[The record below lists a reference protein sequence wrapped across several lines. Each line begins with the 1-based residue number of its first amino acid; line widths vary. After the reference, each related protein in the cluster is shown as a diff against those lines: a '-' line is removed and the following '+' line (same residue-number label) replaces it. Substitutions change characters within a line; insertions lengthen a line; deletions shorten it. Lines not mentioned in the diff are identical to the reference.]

1 MFKPPAHRRAG
12 CLRNSRLIGQFVH
25 RHLLLPAFESGL
37 KRRKTLRYWAELERT
52 QWLSAREL
60 ADRQL
65 DALRGLLSH
74 AFRNCPY
81 YRSEWLRRGLDP
93 AKVQSAADFSRWPVI
108 DRETIRANRFEMRS
122 RGAGLGLI
130 SKSTGG
136 SSGVPLHF
144 DLDHRSNDRR
154 MASWHRGYAWAGAG
168 PGTRQLYLWG
178 APLRAR
184 RPLKRCKD
192 RLYDWL
198 YRKRVFSSFDMSRE
212 REDAFVR
219 ELNATR
225 PDAIVAYTNPL
236 YELARSLIK
245 RGVRVYSPKSIV
257 VGAEKLHGFQREMIE
272 RAFGAPVFETYGSR
286 EFMLIGAECD
296 RHTGLHLTQEN
307 MRVEVLDDDGW
318 PTAPGAEGNVV
329 ITDLYNYGMP
339 FIRYANGDRA
349 IASGAGMCACG
360 RGLALLKQVTGRRLD
375 MLRTPDGRRIA
386 GEFFPHLMKDFA
398 AVARFQVV
406 QERIDRVELR
416 VVLMSPL
423 GPAERRHLEG
433 RVRDTLGPAIRF
445 NLTEVTEIPL
455 TAAGKLR
462 VVISH
467 VTDELHETKA
477 GTLCAA

>member
-1 MFKPPAHRRAG
+1 V
-12 CLRNSRLIGQFVH
+12 IGQFVH

-37 KRRKTLRYWAELERT
+37 KRRKTLRYWAELEQT
-52 QWLSAREL
+52 QWSSASEL
-60 ADRQL
+60 AARQL
-65 DALRGLLSH
+65 VALRGLLSH

-81 YRSEWLRRGLDP
+81 YRSQWLRRGLDP
-93 AKVQSAADFSRWPVI
+93 SKVQSPADFSRWPVI
-108 DRETIRANRFEMRS
+108 DRQTIRDNRFDMRAQ
-122 RGAGLGLI
+122 GAGLGLI

-136 SSGVPLHF
+136 SSGVPLQF
-144 DLDHRSNDRR
+144 DLDHASNDRR
-154 MASWHRGYAWAGAG
+154 TAAWHRGYAWAGAG

-178 APLRAR
+178 VPLRAR
-184 RPLKRCKD
+184 RPLARCKD

-219 ELNATR
+219 VLNATR

-236 YELARSLIK
+236 YELARSLVT

-257 VGAEKLHGFQREMIE
+257 VGAERLHAFQREMIE

-286 EFMLIGAECD
+286 EFMLIGAECE
-296 RHTGLHLTQEN
+296 RHSGLHMTQEN
-307 MRVEVLDDDGW
+307 LRVEVLDDDGR
-318 PTAPGAEGNVV
+318 PTAPGEEGNVV

-339 FIRYANGDRA
+339 FVRYANGDRA
-349 IASGAGMCACG
+349 VAGCGGNCACG
-360 RGLALLKQVTGRRLD
+360 RGLALLKRVTGRRLD
-375 MLRTPDGRRIA
+375 VLRTPDGRRIA

-416 VVLMSPL
+416 VVCASTIA
-423 GPAERRHLEG
+423 PAERRHLEA
-433 RVRDTLGPAIRF
+433 RVCETLGPAVRF
-445 NLTEVTEIPL
+445 DLTVVADIPL

-462 VVISH
+462 VVVSH
-467 VTDELHETKA
+467 VPDDVTPRVGPLAE
-477 GTLCAA
+477 AA